1 MPLFAVVADE
11 RLNMPASRGEL
22 SHYLQHIWQR
32 YFADVPR
39 VNEVYIEYGYP
50 WKSRLGLIRLS
61 LDHTTSFIGI
71 NALLQ
76 VLQVPEYVLIT
87 TIAHEL
93 VHYTHG
99 FGSPLP
105 RRCKHPH
112 ANNVVDRELEQREL
126 GEHLRSCNEWIDKNW
141 YSFYDRQRAS
151 GWADLAGLAG
161 YRRQSSA
168 ARVCRTTQPGDR

>member
-1 MPLFAVVADE
+1 MFSSLTVAADTDSRE
-11 RLNMPASRGEL
+11 SRQQLSLYLN
-22 SHYLQHIWQR
+22 QIWQH
-32 YFADVPR
+32 YFSDTPR
-39 VNEVYIEYGYP
+39 VNHVEIEYSYP

-61 LDHTTSFIGI
+61 LDASVSFIGI

-76 VLQVPEYVLIT
+76 LPQVPEYVLIT

-112 ANNVVDRELEQREL
+112 ANHVVDRELEARTL
-126 GEHLRSCNEWIDKNW
+126 GEYLYQCNAWIDKHW
-141 YSFYDRQRAS
+141 YSFYDTQRAS
-151 GWADLAGLAG
+151 GWASLAGTG
-161 YRRQSSA
+161 RSA
-168 ARVCRTTQPGDR
+168 QREHV